1 MLLATASVLPLW
13 KKSLSINFIEILALR
28 YEQQDVALNSGMI
41 LRECLRFEP
50 LAKLMVNSEKFFDLF
65 NYVELST
72 FDVASDA
79 FSTFKV
85 W

>member
-1 MLLATASVLPLW
+1 M
-13 KKSLSINFIEILALR
+13 KKVFNYEKPHHSPFFSR
-28 YEQQDVALNSGMI
+28 YENQEVALNSGMI
-41 LRECLRFEP
+41 LRECLRYEP
-50 LAKLMVNSEKFFDLF
+50 LAKIVLNAEEFFDLF

-85 W
+85 DFFYVCRIII